1 MPLPLK
7 VRYAMSTPII
17 IGIVG
22 VSQLILAFV
31 RNSSVRDASPQLTL
45 GIIALVL
52 SGILFVAFRKSV
64 YLEVAEDS
72 LTLSGVGGFWKK
84 QYSYKSLNDLRLDGN
99 KLAYRDGAR
108 WTTIPITRYAAN
120 REDWA
125 ALQALLSNRS

>member
-17 IGIVG
+17 IGIMG
-22 VSQLILAFV
+22 ASQLFLAFV
-31 RNSSVRDASPQLTL
+31 RNSYVRDASPQLTL

-52 SGILFVAFRKSV
+52 SGILFVAFSKSV
-64 YLEVAEDS
+64 YLEVAENS

-84 QYSYKSLNDLRLDGN
+84 QYSYNSLNDLRLDGD
-99 KLAYRDGAR
+99 KLVYRDGSQ
-108 WTTIPITRYAAN
+108 WTTIPITRYIAN

-125 ALQALLSNRS
+125 ALQALLTNHS